1 MTISPLRDRYELA
14 IIGAGPAG
22 MAAATT
28 AAGLGIDAVL
38 LDEQPSPGGQ
48 VYRGITEASP
58 STRAA
63 LGSDYRRGQRLVDA
77 LLASKAHYIANATVF
92 DVSPNGQIAA
102 TIDGE
107 RRDRFG

>member
-14 IIGAGPAG
+14 IIGARPAG

-48 VYRGITEASP
+48 VYREITEANP
-58 STRAA
+58 
-63 LGSDYRRGQRLVDA
+63 RRRVRHSGRIIA
-77 LLASKAHYIANATVF
+77 EASAWLMR
-92 DVSPNGQIAA
+92 S
-102 TIDGE
+102 
-107 RRDRFG
+107 